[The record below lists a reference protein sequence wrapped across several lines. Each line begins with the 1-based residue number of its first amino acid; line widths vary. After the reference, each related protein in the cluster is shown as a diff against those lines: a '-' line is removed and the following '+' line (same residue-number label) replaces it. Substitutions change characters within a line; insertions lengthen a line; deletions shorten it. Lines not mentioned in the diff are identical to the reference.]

1 MARPTTAAL
10 ASKRSAEGKR
20 TAHAGK
26 PTKRRSTVA
35 QRYSIIYADPPWAYL
50 WGTGKD
56 GGNFAPE
63 KHYPTMSTEAICAMD
78 IRSLRNPNCVLAL
91 WATAPCLP
99 DAFKVLEAWGFKYK
113 TVLFVWVKLNPRS
126 GTIVCGP
133 GSYTRSACEYLL
145 LGMRGHIKRL
155 STEPIS
161 QVLLEPRTRHSAK
174 PNITRKHLVSIFGDL
189 PRLELFARTTTVGW
203 DVFGNEVSSTIKLAQ
218 EDLPSPPGSTVLRNQ
233 LQGGRG
239 TKKAVAH
246 QKSLF
251 ETS

>member
-1 MARPTTAAL
+1 MATKGKRAPLKSDVTRSKKPTTNAA
-10 ASKRSAEGKR
+10 
-20 TAHAGK
+20 
-26 PTKRRSTVA
+26 KRRGTA
-35 QRYSIIYADPPWAYL
+35 AKRYSIIYADPPWAYL

-63 KHYPTMSTEAICAMD
+63 KHYPTMSTDEICAMNVK
-78 IRSLRNPNCVLAL
+78 SLRNTNCVLAL

-99 DAFKVLEAWGFKYK
+99 DAFRVLDAWGFKYK
-113 TVLFVWVKLNPRS
+113 TVLFVWVKLNPKS

-174 PNITRKHLVSIFGDL
+174 PDMVRRHLVSIFGDL
-189 PRLELFARTTTVGW
+189 PRLELFARTTTAGW
-203 DVFGNEVSSTIKLAQ
+203 DVFGNEVESTIKL
-218 EDLPSPPGSTVLRNQ
+218 EDKQNHTSLANEDFRRR
-233 LQGGRG
+233 LQGNGRARRAPA
-239 TKKAVAH
+239 T
-246 QKSLF
+246 QKNLF
-251 ETS
+251 EA